1 MGIDEKLVFETLYGK
16 YKRMLISKKECAYE
30 LGMSCST
37 LDRARKEGLGVQ
49 YIKEKNGNV
58 HYPRIELAKYIISQQ
73 IRTF

>member
-1 MGIDEKLVFETLYGK
+1 MDTETKLLFEIMYSK
-16 YKRMLISKKECAYE
+16 YRRMLISKKECAVE

-37 LDRARKEGLGVQ
+37 LDRMRNDGLGVQ

-58 HYPRIELAKYIISQQ
+58 HYPILEVAKYLISQQ